1 MDQFSV
7 TALADQLEADTDK
20 LLAKEMVLN
29 ADAINEAVDYL
40 DVLQNPAASYP
51 ELNQEAY
58 SDSES
63 DHKLSL
69 LGDNTPLM
77 NIDDRIMVNHVDGSI
92 SGDKVHFTYNHETPL
107 VDGQYSAKKD
117 LEIIKFGLEVIGAVL
132 GTGAHD
138 QVKALLSPDAVVS
151 LTIAAH
157 RLRAWQLAE

>member
-20 LLAKEMVLN
+20 LLAKETVLN

-51 ELNQEAY
+51 DLNQEAY
-58 SDSES
+58 LEGES

-69 LGDNTPLM
+69 LGDSAPLVTT
-77 NIDDRIMVNHVDGSI
+77 DDRIMVNHVDGSI
-92 SGDKVHFTYNHETPL
+92 SGDKVNFTYNHETPV
-107 VDGQYSAKKD
+107 VDGAYSAKKD
-117 LEIIKFGLEVIGAVL
+117 LELIKFGLEVIGAVL

-138 QVKALLSPDAVVS
+138 QVKELLSPDAAVS
-151 LTIAAH
+151 LTIAAQ
-157 RLRAWQLAE
+157 RLRSWQLAE